1 MRRLRYLVVFTV
13 LVGIALAVPAARH
26 SVMSGAGRM
35 LVSEDP
41 LQRVDAIVIAVDADG
56 AGVLEAADLVRQG
69 IATRVAV
76 FADPPSATDRELLR
90 RGVRYHDEAAF
101 SAEQLGA
108 LGVASVEV
116 IPRSVAGTN
125 DEGAAL
131 PSWCSVRG
139 YHSVLLV
146 TTADHSRR
154 ARRILERDMQR
165 SGVKVSVRASRYS
178 GFDPNAWWQSRSG
191 IRIELIESEKLLLDV
206 LAHPLS

>member
-1 MRRLRYLVVFTV
+1 MNRLRYLPV
-13 LVGIALAVPAARH
+13 LAIVMAAALAVPAVRH
-26 SVMSGAGRM
+26 SLLSAAGRA

-41 LQRVDAIVIAVDADG
+41 VERVDAIVIAVDADG
-56 AGVLEAADLVRQG
+56 AGVLEAADLVHQG

-108 LGVASVEV
+108 LGVRAIEV

-131 PSWCSVRG
+131 PSWCSARG

-154 ARRILERDMQR
+154 ARRILQRDMQR
-165 SGVKVSVRASRYS
+165 SGVRVSVRASRYS
-178 GFDPNAWWQSRSG
+178 RFDPNSWWQTRSG
-191 IRIELIESEKLLLDV
+191 IRIELVEMEKLLLEV